1 MFKSLPKRP
10 LVLAALAALA
20 ALAITAVAYAALPGT
35 PVGPRFS
42 CPSGTLVAIGDQVS
56 CRVDGAGPQTTQSTD
71 AVCPARLA
79 GAIKSGNP
87 DGLYAVQGRCYEG
100 SVSCNE
106 GDLLRAQKA
115 AQGPLSPPAC
125 PAGQVCSEWQLDPQL
140 GPNDRGRRVM
150 CVRTASAAGFVAPVA
165 K

>member
-20 ALAITAVAYAALPGT
+20 SLAITAVAYAALPGT

-71 AVCPARLA
+71 AVCPALLA

-87 DGLYAVQGRCYEG
+87 DGLYASRGRCYEG
-100 SVSCNE
+100 SASCNE
-106 GDLLRAQKA
+106 VDLMRAQKA
-115 AQGPLSPPAC
+115 AQRASVPEC
-125 PAGQVCSEWQLDPQL
+125 PAGQVCSAWQVAPQQ
-140 GPNDRGRRVM
+140 GPNDRGMRAM